1 MGTIGNDLTSTTG
14 VREPVMELPNGA
26 AMAAFL
32 AAGFGAFAVGFFVL
46 LNEMGIFTAPT
57 LYGPAG
63 GVSGRTT
70 FAVVAWLVAWGVLHA
85 RWKEREVTAGRV
97 WLATAV
103 LILLGVLA
111 TFPPFWTLVS

>member
-1 MGTIGNDLTSTTG
+1 MNMNTIENDMTGMSGVPNPTT
-14 VREPVMELPNGA
+14 ELPNGT

-32 AAGFGAFAVGFFVL
+32 AAGLGAFAMGFFVL

-57 LYGPAG
+57 LYEPAG

-85 RWKEREVTAGRV
+85 RWKGREMGTGLV
-97 WLATAV
+97 WLVTAV
-103 LILLGVLA
+103 LTTLGILA
-111 TFPPFWTLVS
+111 TFPPFWG